1 MLTVCLVQS
10 SSQSFQSLRCNLNS
24 PFLPHSF
31 IPPSKCGYWSM
42 SCQSLFVLEYDPSGC
57 VWVIFMFLLIC
68 LQCFWGLSKSTCL
81 QILLLVAEH
90 TSVSQAN
97 TVHAETTESLHP
109 PYLMCLYAHTAIFM
123 IREHGALVLFEL
135 RLCYSRGDWINVIG
149 VSMQWTRKK
158 KKKNLWDYMVLSTVK
173 GSFTWLQHKSLAFT
187 WKAMQIASQTGDF
200 AGLLGCKKIG
210 NLQGIGNLS

>member
-1 MLTVCLVQS
+1 
-10 SSQSFQSLRCNLNS
+10 
-24 PFLPHSF
+24 
-31 IPPSKCGYWSM
+31 M

-97 TVHAETTESLHP
+97 TVHAETTESLHTPP

-123 IREHGALVLFEL
+123 IREHVALVLFEL
-135 RLCYSRGDWINVIG
+135 RLSRGDWINVIG
-149 VSMQWTRKK
+149 VSMQW
-158 KKKNLWDYMVLSTVK
+158 KKKNLWDSMVLSTVK
-173 GSFTWLQHKSLAFT
+173 GPFTWLQHKSLAFT
-187 WKAMQIASQTGDF
+187 WKAMQMASQTGDF
-200 AGLLGCKKIG
+200 VGLLGCKKTG
-210 NLQGIGNLS
+210 NLPGIGNLS

>member
-31 IPPSKCGYWSM
+31 TPPSKCGYWSM
-42 SCQSLFVLEYDPSGC
+42 SCQSLFFLEYDPSGC

-68 LQCFWGLSKSTCL
+68 LQCFGGLSKSTCL

-97 TVHAETTESLHP
+97 TVHAETTESLHTPLP

-123 IREHGALVLFEL
+123 ICEHGALVLFEL

-149 VSMQWTRKK
+149 VSMQWRELMLKK
-158 KKKNLWDYMVLSTVK
+158 QSLLSTVK
-173 GSFTWLQHKSLAFT
+173 GPFTWLQHKTLALT
-187 WKAMQIASQTGDF
+187 WKAMQIASQRGDF

>member
-158 KKKNLWDYMVLSTVK
+158 KKKKSVGLYGVIDRKRLFHMTSTQELGLHMKSNADSITDRWFCRVARLQENRK
-173 GSFTWLQHKSLAFT
+173 FTR
-187 WKAMQIASQTGDF
+187 DR
-200 AGLLGCKKIG
+200 
-210 NLQGIGNLS
+210 